1 MSHVI
6 IIVRWSVFEPF
17 MWELIYTA
25 TAGFGATMSCSAQ
38 FVALSS
44 AVSEK
49 QITVA
54 ITSYYLFQQ
63 IGNMIGI
70 ALTQPLQRLLFE
82 KLLGKKIGTDL
93 EAAKV

>member
-1 MSHVI
+1 
-6 IIVRWSVFEPF
+6 